1 MQNVHTLARA
11 VKMLV
16 LDVDG
21 VLTDGSIYLTDSGEE
36 LKAFNAQDGLGMT
49 LLRQSGV

>member
-1 MQNVHTLARA
+1 MSQDFSCKTCIPSPA

-36 LKAFNAQDGLGMT
+36 LK
-49 LLRQSGV
+49 GV